1 MMTSTRDDDINKGG
15 SCEAEETDGEE
26 QVEVQEDQVEDT
38 PIPRKR
44 KQDKSSTSSK
54 RPRKNAALP
63 RRFEFSV
70 TIVLKGEDIDAD
82 RVEPLLDDFIKKH
95 TERVIVCFERG
106 DVEKHLHVQA
116 CMVVITTTP
125 QQFKLQIDRAVG
137 CEKGSRPVNLSICLR
152 QCTGK
157 GLHTVQGLVG

>member
-1 MMTSTRDDDINKGG
+1 MDSDDDINEGG
-15 SCEAEETDGEE
+15 SCGAEETDGEE

-95 TERVIVCFERG
+95 TERAIVCFERG
-106 DVEKHLHVQA
+106 DVEMRKGVVQ
-116 CMVVITTTP
+116 
-125 QQFKLQIDRAVG
+125 
-137 CEKGSRPVNLSICLR
+137 SI
-152 QCTGK
+152 
-157 GLHTVQGLVG
+157 